1 MIRAVITIGSNSTR
15 MLCASVL
22 DGEVTVIGRGRE
34 ETRLFLGL
42 DEEGRL
48 TPEAM
53 TGCVRAV
60 RSLTDEARDE
70 GAQGPVRVYAT
81 SATRDAVNQAEFL
94 ALLRDAGCPA
104 RVLSGKEEASLA
116 FRAAADGDDA
126 LVTDIGG
133 GSTELVR
140 GRDGSIS
147 RSVSLQLGASRLYR
161 VSPIDSLS
169 SLDRIRDVILKAL
182 AGAEDI
188 LSSDPPRMLYGIG
201 GTLTSLAAVM
211 LEQPFLKEDQDRIPV
226 PFPFLRETLERI
238 SVMPEEERLRVTG
251 IPPTRIR
258 YIPHGLAILEQI
270 CLMGHFDHVTVRTKT
285 NLDALIACPTEKE
298 DHDEKDLDLGGSHPA
313 VLRGGDR
320 DTHRPEEQ
328 PAGGV

>member
-169 SLDRIRDVILKAL
+169 SLDRIRNVSPCPS
-182 AGAEDI
+182 
-188 LSSDPPRMLYGIG
+188 LSSGRPWKGSASCRKRRGSVSRASPPPGSGTFPTGWPSWSRSASWGI
-201 GTLTSLAAVM
+201 LIMSLS
-211 LEQPFLKEDQDRIPV
+211 
-226 PFPFLRETLERI
+226 ER
-238 SVMPEEERLRVTG
+238 R
-251 IPPTRIR
+251 PTWTR
-258 YIPHGLAILEQI
+258 
-270 CLMGHFDHVTVRTKT
+270 
-285 NLDALIACPTEKE
+285 
-298 DHDEKDLDLGGSHPA
+298 
-313 VLRGGDR
+313 
-320 DTHRPEEQ
+320 
-328 PAGGV
+328 